1 MFNQV
6 VTNLI
11 NLYFK
16 FILNNL
22 HSFFDNVLL
31 QNFIA
36 SSLMKNKEFFTESL
50 LSWNLNDNKR
60 EMPWKGEK
68 DPYKIWISEIILQQT
83 RVQQGLAYYNRFIK
97 AFPDV
102 KSLATATEHKV
113 FKLWEGLGYYSRCR
127 NLISSA
133 KFIHAELN
141 GKFPDNYPDILA
153 LKGVG
158 EYTASAIVS
167 FAYNQPYA
175 VLDGNVFRVLSR
187 FFGIKTPVDT
197 TTGKKIYS
205 GLSKTLLDKDNP
217 ATYNQAIMDFGAIIC
232 KPAQPLCESCPLRIK
247 CIAFNKQLVNILPV
261 KEKSIK
267 RRERFFIYLI
277 VEYAESFYVHK
288 RIGNDIW
295 QGLYEFILLETK
307 YLLTDKEIFKTELF
321 TSFFKEKK
329 YSIAAVSKVYKQQL
343 THQTI
348 FGKFFHIKLN
358 SPLKIKNDFVLATKD
373 EISFLAFPKFITS
386 YLND

>member
-288 RIGNDIW
+288 RIAKDIW